1 MKHAVK
7 HIRFVGMVA
16 ASREQGSRLRDATG
30 REWRRMPACS
40 SPKRKG
46 QR

>member
-1 MKHAVK
+1 MKHTVK
-7 HIRFVGMVA
+7 PTHFVGMVA

-30 REWRRMPACS
+30 REWRQMPACS